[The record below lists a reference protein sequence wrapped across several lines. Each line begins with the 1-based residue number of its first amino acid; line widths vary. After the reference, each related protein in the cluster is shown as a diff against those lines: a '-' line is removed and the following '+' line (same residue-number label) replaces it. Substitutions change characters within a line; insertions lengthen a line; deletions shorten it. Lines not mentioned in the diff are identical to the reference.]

1 MSIHSKRDKKAVLP
15 ARVSRRNFLALL
27 ASSGTAAALGAYA
40 PGVVRATSTTPH
52 GSSTTASNKLT
63 PQEALKEL
71 LDGNK
76 RFVAAKAEH
85 PDQTADRR
93 TEVAQGQHPIA
104 IILSCS
110 DSRVP
115 PEILFDQGLGDL
127 FVMRTAGNVLD
138 NAVLGSI
145 EYGAAEL
152 QIPLLVVLG
161 HERCGAVKATVEGH
175 PVPGHIDYIVKAIK
189 PALDSVKDQAGDTL
203 DNTVK
208 ANALMVADQL
218 AAAEPILSEAVKSGK
233 LMIVAARYD
242 LDAGEVE
249 ILTK

>member
-1 MSIHSKRDKKAVLP
+1 MSKHSHDDEKSGLP

-27 ASSGTAAALGAYA
+27 ASSGTAAALGAYVPNA
-40 PGVVRATSTTPH
+40 VHAA
-52 GSSTTASNKLT
+52 SSNPRVSGTVASNKLT
-63 PQEALKEL
+63 PKDALQAL
-71 LDGNK
+71 LDGNA
-76 RFVAAKAEH
+76 RYVAAKAEH
-85 PDQTADRR
+85 PDQTPDRR
-93 TEVAQGQHPIA
+93 IEVASGQHPIA

-138 NAVLGSI
+138 DAVLGSI
-145 EYGAAEL
+145 EYGVAEL
-152 QIPLLVVLG
+152 EVPLLIVLG

-175 PVPGHIDYIVKAIK
+175 EVPGHIAYLVKAIK
-189 PALDSVKDQAGDTL
+189 PAYDMVKNQSGDAI
-203 DNTVK
+203 DNTVR

-218 AAAEPILSEAVKSGK
+218 AAAEPILSEAVKANK

-242 LDAGEVE
+242 LDEGKVEV
-249 ILTK
+249 LTK